1 MQNNLTKRDI
11 RNKIENL
18 EKYFSKYK
26 NQDASKK
33 LEEIKQ
39 KLNEKEYKIAVVA
52 NMSAGKSTFINA
64 LFGKVVLPTN
74 SEATTDSATYIY
86 SIPNTENKLEVFFS
100 NGKNKVITENIED
113 EIKLYAYKDE
123 KIERD
128 EKKNNKD
135 LSKYKNVEKINL
147 YYPFKELQTSAN
159 EDMNIVFIDT
169 PGPNSTGDYGDEH
182 KRKTREVLREVDMAL
197 FAFDYDQIDSNLKS
211 DEQGLWHTIET
222 RAKGDKDFEVYFLI
236 NKIDMAMNDNFKDI
250 PKTDNRDE
258 FNRLKRENWLKGE
271 ILAKEKVEKAAKNH
285 GIENPKV
292 YLVSSFYQL
301 LERNDKKNE
310 DDEDTLDIFKKKHF
324 KRVFGENWEDK
335 YINYLGI
342 VKLEKDIN
350 NYINTTLN
358 DNILKNRFR
367 DIQDVMK
374 DVYDSLNPVKQKLKE
389 CKSDKEKV
397 EKDIHKALEYLK
409 QDGEA
414 EKLEKNMNL
423 EFKKSSEE
431 YILKINNT
439 IDYTIKRELTDKVDE
454 MSKIAIKYAE
464 AIAIGRSHN
473 NAVQT
478 AIRMSKTINLLQK
491 SITIPLKT
499 DINTD
504 SILKSMQ
511 NYMKS
516 LFEDYKNNY
525 LDVKTDLK
533 NSFVEYEINIS
544 KKFRQVKDSLNLHLQ
559 NALDIEIQSLEI
571 QTVDIDSSLSFEVFV
586 PNSVLDYNHEE
597 YSQTVT
603 KTRTVERSIFN
614 LLRWFGDKYT
624 TEEYEDEEHISRH
637 TLTINPID
645 LKESIENSMKE
656 ITENFSEKEK
666 ENYKNAIIELR
677 RKNSDIFQDF
687 RHNKQKEIDELQVK
701 IENSE
706 KELVVVEKQLED
718 FNNLTKE

>member
-74 SEATTDSATYIY
+74 SEAPTDSATYIY
-86 SIPNTENKLEVFFS
+86 TIPNTENKLEVFFS

-324 KRVFGENWEDK
+324 K
-335 YINYLGI
+335 
-342 VKLEKDIN
+342 
-350 NYINTTLN
+350 
-358 DNILKNRFR
+358 
-367 DIQDVMK
+367 
-374 DVYDSLNPVKQKLKE
+374 
-389 CKSDKEKV
+389 
-397 EKDIHKALEYLK
+397 
-409 QDGEA
+409 
-414 EKLEKNMNL
+414 
-423 EFKKSSEE
+423 
-431 YILKINNT
+431 
-439 IDYTIKRELTDKVDE
+439 
-454 MSKIAIKYAE
+454 
-464 AIAIGRSHN
+464 
-473 NAVQT
+473 
-478 AIRMSKTINLLQK
+478 
-491 SITIPLKT
+491 
-499 DINTD
+499 
-504 SILKSMQ
+504 
-511 NYMKS
+511 
-516 LFEDYKNNY
+516 
-525 LDVKTDLK
+525 
-533 NSFVEYEINIS
+533 
-544 KKFRQVKDSLNLHLQ
+544 
-559 NALDIEIQSLEI
+559 
-571 QTVDIDSSLSFEVFV
+571 
-586 PNSVLDYNHEE
+586 
-597 YSQTVT
+597 
-603 KTRTVERSIFN
+603 
-614 LLRWFGDKYT
+614 
-624 TEEYEDEEHISRH
+624 
-637 TLTINPID
+637 
-645 LKESIENSMKE
+645 
-656 ITENFSEKEK
+656 
-666 ENYKNAIIELR
+666 
-677 RKNSDIFQDF
+677 
-687 RHNKQKEIDELQVK
+687 
-701 IENSE
+701 
-706 KELVVVEKQLED
+706 
-718 FNNLTKE
+718 

>member
-504 SILKSMQ
+504 SILKYMQ
-511 NYMKS
+511 SYMKS
-516 LFEDYKNNY
+516 HFEDYKNNY
-525 LDVKTDLK
+525 LDIKTDLK
-533 NSFVEYEINIS
+533 NIFVDYEIEVSNI
-544 KKFRQVKDSLNLHLQ
+544 FWEVKDKLNQELQ
-559 NALDIEIQSLEI
+559 NALDIEMQSLEM
-571 QTVDIDSSLSFEVFV
+571 QTVDIDSSLSFEVSI
-586 PNSVLDYNHEE
+586 PDSILDYKYQKEE
-597 YSQTVT
+597 YYYKSNKSWWNPFSWFEDDSKVVT
-603 KTRTVERSIFN
+603 QEALHILTIKPLDLKQSIERSMNNTIESFVEQEKTN
-614 LLRWFGDKYT
+614 
-624 TEEYEDEEHISRH
+624 YE
-637 TLTINPID
+637 
-645 LKESIENSMKE
+645 
-656 ITENFSEKEK
+656 
-666 ENYKNAIIELR
+666 NAIIGVI
-677 RKNSDIFQDF
+677 KDNSIIFNDF
-687 RHNKQKEIDELQVK
+687 RNNKKKEINDLNNK
-701 IENSE
+701 LKNSE
-706 KELVVVEKQLED
+706 KELQLVEKQLED

>member
-258 FNRLKRENWLKGE
+258 FNRLNRENMLKGE
-271 ILAKEKVEKAAKNH
+271 KLGKEKVEKAAKNH

-525 LDVKTDLK
+525 LDIKTDLK
-533 NSFVEYEINIS
+533 NIFVDYEIEVSNI
-544 KKFRQVKDSLNLHLQ
+544 FWEVKDKLNQELQ
-559 NALDIEIQSLEI
+559 NALDIEMQSLEM
-571 QTVDIDSSLSFEVFV
+571 QTVDIDSSLSFEVSI
-586 PNSVLDYNHEE
+586 PDSILDYKYQKEE
-597 YSQTVT
+597 YYYKSNKSWWNPFSWFEDDSKVVT
-603 KTRTVERSIFN
+603 QEALHILTIKPLDLKQSIERSMNNTIESFVEQEKTN
-614 LLRWFGDKYT
+614 
-624 TEEYEDEEHISRH
+624 YE
-637 TLTINPID
+637 
-645 LKESIENSMKE
+645 
-656 ITENFSEKEK
+656 
-666 ENYKNAIIELR
+666 NAIIGVI
-677 RKNSDIFQDF
+677 KDNSIIFNDF
-687 RHNKQKEIDELQVK
+687 RNNKKKEINDLNNK
-701 IENSE
+701 LKNSE
-706 KELVVVEKQLED
+706 KELQLVEKQLED

>member
-159 EDMNIVFIDT
+159 EDMNIVFIDP

-525 LDVKTDLK
+525 LDIKTDLK
-533 NSFVEYEINIS
+533 NIFVDYEIEVSNI
-544 KKFRQVKDSLNLHLQ
+544 FWEVKDKLNQELQ
-559 NALDIEIQSLEI
+559 NALDIEMQSLEM
-571 QTVDIDSSLSFEVFV
+571 QTVDIDSSLSFEVSI
-586 PNSVLDYNHEE
+586 PDSILDYKYQKEE
-597 YSQTVT
+597 YYYKSNKSWWNPFSWFEDDSKVVT
-603 KTRTVERSIFN
+603 QEALHILTIKPLDLKQSIERSMNNTIESFVEQEKTN
-614 LLRWFGDKYT
+614 
-624 TEEYEDEEHISRH
+624 YE
-637 TLTINPID
+637 
-645 LKESIENSMKE
+645 
-656 ITENFSEKEK
+656 
-666 ENYKNAIIELR
+666 NAIIGVI
-677 RKNSDIFQDF
+677 KDNSIIFNDF
-687 RHNKQKEIDELQVK
+687 RNNKKKEINDLNNK
-701 IENSE
+701 LKNSE
-706 KELVVVEKQLED
+706 KELQLVEKQLED

>member
-525 LDVKTDLK
+525 LDIKTDLK
-533 NSFVEYEINIS
+533 NIFVDYEIEVSNI
-544 KKFRQVKDSLNLHLQ
+544 FWEVKDKLNQELQ
-559 NALDIEIQSLEI
+559 NALDIEMQSLEM
-571 QTVDIDSSLSFEVFV
+571 QTVDIDSSLSFEVSI
-586 PNSVLDYNHEE
+586 PDSILDYKYQKEE
-597 YSQTVT
+597 YYYKSNKSWWNPFSWFEDDSKVVT
-603 KTRTVERSIFN
+603 QEALHILTIKPLDLKQSIERSMNNTIESFVEQEKTN
-614 LLRWFGDKYT
+614 
-624 TEEYEDEEHISRH
+624 YE
-637 TLTINPID
+637 
-645 LKESIENSMKE
+645 
-656 ITENFSEKEK
+656 
-666 ENYKNAIIELR
+666 NAIIGVI
-677 RKNSDIFQDF
+677 KDNSIIFNDF
-687 RHNKQKEIDELQVK
+687 RNNKKKEINDLNNK
-701 IENSE
+701 LKNSE
-706 KELVVVEKQLED
+706 KELQLVEKQLED

>member
-525 LDVKTDLK
+525 LDIKTDLK
-533 NSFVEYEINIS
+533 NIFVDYEM
-544 KKFRQVKDSLNLHLQ
+544 
-559 NALDIEIQSLEI
+559 
-571 QTVDIDSSLSFEVFV
+571 
-586 PNSVLDYNHEE
+586 
-597 YSQTVT
+597 
-603 KTRTVERSIFN
+603 
-614 LLRWFGDKYT
+614 
-624 TEEYEDEEHISRH
+624 
-637 TLTINPID
+637 
-645 LKESIENSMKE
+645 ES
-656 ITENFSEKEK
+656 
-666 ENYKNAIIELR
+666 
-677 RKNSDIFQDF
+677 
-687 RHNKQKEIDELQVK
+687 
-701 IENSE
+701 
-706 KELVVVEKQLED
+706 
-718 FNNLTKE
+718 